1 MEVHRQ
7 LMQARRQD
15 EDAMLRQAQD
25 QARVPEPEGTVA
37 PGSNESYEWYL
48 FDIFIYN
55 ISNFVSVMIYIY
67 EYIQKDNT
75 INQVW
80 NILVIYVDMNLYTVT
95 NVFTMI

>member
-55 ISNFVSVMIYIY
+55 ISNFVSVMI
-67 EYIQKDNT
+67 DNWKRKKKALQLL
-75 INQVW
+75 IDSISVSW
-80 NILVIYVDMNLYTVT
+80 EKVMILQQ
-95 NVFTMI
+95 